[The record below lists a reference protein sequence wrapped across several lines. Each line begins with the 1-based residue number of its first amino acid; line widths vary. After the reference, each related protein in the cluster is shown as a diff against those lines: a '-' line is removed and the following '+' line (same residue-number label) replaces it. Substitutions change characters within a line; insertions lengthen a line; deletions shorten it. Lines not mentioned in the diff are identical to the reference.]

1 MATRDVWSAAMAI
14 GELSLTRRSLP
25 ALMLGLGLGL
35 RGAIRAATPEATP
48 DDAPDPM
55 WRELAPIP
63 LARSELG
70 VAVIGT
76 DIYIVGGFGGGDRV
90 DRFDTV
96 TGTWHH
102 VADLPVAVHHPG
114 ATALDGRI
122 YVAGGYLIEDSTAIA
137 DVWSYDPEADAWER
151 RTSLSTPRGAFGLVA
166 HNGALFAVGGAFEQ
180 LGGPATGLVERYD
193 PGADLWVER
202 TSLPTPREHLAVIA
216 SEDRI
221 FAIGGRAHGDESDA
235 LAGANE
241 GYDPATNP
249 GGNPPPP
256 PGPSPPGRIASPG
269 SAPAPTVTS
278 PTPSRARTRS
288 TTRRPTGG
296 RPCRRSRCRAAAFPA
311 SLPTGRRSFSEAS
324 AATNSSP
331 TSTPSI
337 RTPAS
342 GAACRR
348 CRRPGTAWLRPSWG
362 GHSMRSRE
370 ARWRAGWT
378 TRRSSRR

>member
-1 MATRDVWSAAMAI
+1 MAI

-221 FAIGGRAHGDESDA
+221 FAIGGRANGDESDA
-235 LAGANE
+235 IAGANE
-241 GYDPATNP
+241 VYDPATNRWETLP
-249 GGNPPPP
+249 PLPVPRGGLSGVFADGQAIVLGGERGDQLFADVNAFDPDTGEWRSLPPM
-256 PGPSPPGRIASPG
+256 
-269 SAPAPTVTS
+269 PT
-278 PTPSRARTRS
+278 ARH
-288 TTRRPTGG
+288 GL
-296 RPCRRSRCRAAAFPA
+296 AAAVVGGTLYAITGSTLAGRVDNTPVVEA
-311 SLPTGRRSFSEAS
+311 LTLPKES
-324 AATNSSP
+324 AAT
-331 TSTPSI
+331 
-337 RTPAS
+337 
-342 GAACRR
+342 
-348 CRRPGTAWLRPSWG
+348 
-362 GHSMRSRE
+362 
-370 ARWRAGWT
+370 
-378 TRRSSRR
+378 